1 MGVGMVSSVFT
12 FIAFVCV
19 LAASSS
25 KGNRKL
31 PQNCIDNGG
40 VQYMDEHTAE
50 QIWVHC
56 IERLHKNTETASFL
70 DLSLYQAA
78 TGTYIYLKSDIPLL
92 RKRILQK
99 DISDLPPEVK
109 QILLECLKRKSLP
122 LHGSGSEAASIAWF
136 IKYQKLFSEWSS
148 RVPRRHLRER
158 KLEDKST
165 DDAAAPNLAPSP
177 GHGAVSPT
185 HAPVPSSEAPTE
197 PPAEAPTPQT
207 RVIPPAKAPTPP
219 THGSPPAKAPTTQTR
234 VNAPAKAP
242 TPPTRVNSSKPLPV
256 IHPPAKPKNNGTNA
270 SEKNNQNRTYII
282 AAVSGGVAVGIALLA
297 LLLILCLVKS
307 KKKETG
313 LQHGKRDEKPLLNLC
328 SDSSQKSSSIGSSTK
343 KDFKSSS
350 TANNLSVPANSH
362 NSSEAEAKIDAP
374 VNALPLPPGKSAPPP
389 PEAPPPPPPKP
400 PAPMPPPPPKAA
412 RPPPNP
418 PKLGNP
424 PKPLPLGA
432 HRRRSSSAGEGT
444 EPSDDPDGPKAKL
457 KPFFWDKVLANPD
470 HSMVWHDIKAGS
482 FQFNEEMMESLFGYN
497 AAHAGKN
504 DGGKATSSFEAT
516 PQYIQI
522 IDAKKSQ
529 NLAIVLKALN
539 VTTEEVCDA
548 LKEGNKLSPELIQT
562 ISKLAPTTDEEL
574 KLRLYCGEIS
584 QLGPAERFL
593 KSLIEIPFAF
603 KRMDALLLMSSLQ
616 EEVTFIKESFET
628 LEVACQELKNSRLF
642 LKLLEAVLKT
652 GNRMNDGTYRGGAQA
667 FKLDT
672 LLKLSDVKGTDGK
685 TTLLNFVVQE
695 IIRSE
700 GLRAARK
707 LRESESLSSLTPEDL
722 AEDASRDSVD
732 YHRNLGLQVVSGLSN
747 ELENVRKAALIDG
760 ENLTASVSKLGKSL
774 VKTKGFLD
782 TDMKSLNENSK
793 FRDTLT
799 NFMQNADDEI
809 KWILEEEKRIMAL
822 VKSTGDYFH
831 GTAGKDEGLRLF
843 ITVRDFLVMLDK
855 SCTLLRKST
864 KMPANTSRK
873 GALTVSPSQE
883 THPDSLPDVHQ
894 RLFPAIQEQR
904 MDDDFSSSDDESS
917 SK

>member
-1 MGVGMVSSVFT
+1 MGVGRVSSVFT

-19 LAASSS
+19 LAANCS

-31 PQNCIDNGG
+31 PQNCVDNGS
-40 VQYMDEHTAE
+40 VQYIDEHTAE

-56 IERLHKNTETASFL
+56 IEPSHKNTETANFL
-70 DLSLYQAA
+70 DFSLYQAA
-78 TGTYIYLKSDIPLL
+78 TGTYTYLKSDIPLL

-99 DISDLPPEVK
+99 AISDLPPEVK

-122 LHGSGSEAASIAWF
+122 LHRSGSEAASIAWF

-148 RVPRRHLRER
+148 SVPRRHLRER
-158 KLEDKST
+158 KLEDESK
-165 DDAAAPNLAPSP
+165 DDGEVPFLEPPS
-177 GHGAVSPT
+177 GDEIVSPT
-185 HAPVPSSEAPTE
+185 PAPVPSSEAPTE
-197 PPAEAPTPQT
+197 PPAEAPTPQAP
-207 RVIPPAKAPTPP
+207 VIPPAKAPTPP
-219 THGSPPAKAPTTQTR
+219 THGSAPAKAPTTRTR
-234 VNAPAKAP
+234 VNAPAMAP
-242 TPPTRVNSSKPLPV
+242 TPPTHVNSSKPLPV
-256 IHPPAKPKNNGTNA
+256 THPPAKPKNNGTNA
-270 SEKNNQNRTYII
+270 SENNNQNRTYKI

-297 LLLILCLVKS
+297 LLLILCLIKS

-313 LQHGKRDEKPLLNLC
+313 PQHGKRDEKPLLNLC
-328 SDSSQKSSSIGSSTK
+328 SDSSQKSSNIGSSIK

-362 NSSEAEAKIDAP
+362 NHSELEAKTDAP

-400 PAPMPPPPPKAA
+400 PAPMPPPPPKVV

-432 HRRRSSSAGEGT
+432 HRRRSSSTGEGT
-444 EPSDDPDGPKAKL
+444 ESSDDPDGQKAKL

-497 AAHAGKN
+497 AANAGKN
-504 DGGKATSSFEAT
+504 DGAKVTSSFEAT

-593 KSLIEIPFAF
+593 KSLVEIPFAF

-616 EEVTFIKESFET
+616 EEVTSIKESFET

-707 LRESESLSSLTPEDL
+707 LRESESLSGLTPEDL
-722 AEDASRDSVD
+722 AEDVSRDSVD
-732 YHRNLGLQVVSGLSN
+732 YHCNLGLQVVSGLSN

-760 ENLTASVSKLGKSL
+760 ENLTASVSKLGRSL
-774 VKTKGFLD
+774 VETKGFLD
-782 TDMKSLNENSK
+782 TDMKSLDEDSK

-883 THPDSLPDVHQ
+883 ARPDSLPEVHQ
-894 RLFPAIQEQR
+894 RLFPAIQERR